1 MLCLY
6 LADTKPEDRS
16 ALCRLLLDLKKE
28 VVCEAA
34 DWPTTLAHA
43 PVSHT
48 ELLVVDWDLL
58 LSTPDAA
65 VGELRKA
72 CPAEFVMGLI
82 SHLDARQQAALPA
95 GAGAFISKGE
105 RHERVAEHQRLVV
118 NSVRT

>member
-1 MLCLY
+1 MPCLY

-28 VVCEAA
+28 VVGEA
-34 DWPTTLAHA
+34 
-43 PVSHT
+43 
-48 ELLVVDWDLL
+48 VDWDLL

-82 SHLDARQQAALPA
+82 SHLDARQQVALPA

-105 RHERVAEHQRLVV
+105 RHERVAERQRLVV